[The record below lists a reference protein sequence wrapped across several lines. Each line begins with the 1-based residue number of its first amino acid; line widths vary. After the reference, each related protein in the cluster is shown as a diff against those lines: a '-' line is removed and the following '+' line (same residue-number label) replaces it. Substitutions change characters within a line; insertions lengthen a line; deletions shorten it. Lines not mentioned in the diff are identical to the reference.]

1 MTYVCAWIYLQF
13 KKQTNDKKELRGQR
27 RESVSFFD
35 INSVILLLEP
45 LNILIISQGHSTFRF
60 FKQLYFCLTSQVR
73 GSV

>member
-13 KKQTNDKKELRGQR
+13 KKQTNDKKELIGQ
-27 RESVSFFD
+27 SVSFFD